1 MSVIGPV
8 QSHYHAIATKYLF
21 REFLV
26 GSKKH
31 NKCFSNTFLTCFQS
45 DYLRFGIFSSHRQNG
60 ANNYLPPDD

>member
-1 MSVIGPV
+1 MMSVIGPV

-31 NKCFSNTFLTCFQS
+31 NKCFSNTFWPTVRS
-45 DYLRFGIFSSHRQNG
+45 R
-60 ANNYLPPDD
+60 PMP